1 MKRKIPILIIIIFI
15 IFALSVRMEFYVDPI
30 NRPFD
35 YNLDYWLN
43 EKIAIDNIDKSLIY
57 ESEYESEYIFLDSR
71 YQFSKEYGNKKM
83 PQKYVAYQLN
93 SDKTMITTITIN
105 DPSVSIYGLS
115 MNSSYIYIKLKLLN
129 MGFTYLEYSGRYP
142 SFVKGN
148 YDFTINNSVMILEY
162 ISLD

>member
-105 DPSVSIYGLS
+105 DPSVSIYGRS
-115 MNSSYIYIKLKLLN
+115 MNSSYIY
-129 MGFTYLEYSGRYP
+129 
-142 SFVKGN
+142 
-148 YDFTINNSVMILEY
+148 
-162 ISLD
+162 